1 MRWGELVARPLHEHA
16 MVGKVRSHSL
26 KFVQNRMVSCLS
38 ESPVYSDNAWQ
49 CLNSVR
55 CECGAVAQVCSGSLC
70 LCTLSPRGF
79 HQARQF
85 CLCRCS

>member
-26 KFVQNRMVSCLS
+26 ELVQNRMVSCLS

-49 CLNSVR
+49 CLNSVEQWHRLATAPCAYAR
-55 CECGAVAQVCSGSLC
+55 CHLESSIRRASSASAGAADAL
-70 LCTLSPRGF
+70 
-79 HQARQF
+79 
-85 CLCRCS
+85 